1 MKDTT
6 ERDEA
11 IRDLRESLPPGTT
24 VFTVLRH
31 VSASGMSR
39 SIDAYR
45 IGPEADRDGAA
56 IAWRLSW
63 SICKA
68 TGFAYDNRHEA
79 IKVGGA
85 GMDMGFHIVY
95 SLSAALYSDGFGCIG
110 ERCPS
115 NDHSNWDR
123 EYTPNGHIE
132 IPGQD
137 PYEHWH
143 RDGGYA
149 LRHRWI

>member
-1 MKDTT
+1 MKDT

-11 IRDLRESLPPGTT
+11 IRNLRESLPPGTT

-45 IGPEADRDGAA
+45 IGPEVDRDGAA
-56 IAWRLSW
+56 IVSRLSW
-63 SICKA
+63 GACKA
-68 TGFAYDNRHEA
+68 TGFAYNNRHEA
-79 IKVGGA
+79 IRVGGA
-85 GMDMGFHIVY
+85 GMDVGYHIVY
-95 SLSAALYSDGFGCIG
+95 SLSRALYPDGFGCIG

-115 NDHSNWDR
+115 NDHSNGDR
-123 EYTPNGHIE
+123 IYTVHGSASAENNGA
-132 IPGQD
+132 PW
-137 PYEHWH
+137 EHWH